1 MSGDSMAATDPI
13 GPGAVIDTRYEL
25 ISHIGTGGFG
35 LVYKAKQ
42 LNTGQLVAV
51 KLARHFEGPGTGG
64 AVARFQREMSVVAQ
78 LGHPNIV
85 RLIDAGQLP
94 DGRLFT
100 VLQLVHGITL
110 DALLL
115 HEGPM
120 RPPEAQHLMT
130 QVLDALCSAHD
141 LGVIHRDLKPAN
153 IMVTD
158 MGARRNAMVLD
169 FGIATYVKS
178 VRDEGYQSL
187 TPDGSVGGTPAYMAP
202 EQLHG
207 QEPNPQT
214 DIYAWGLVFLE
225 CLTGQRVVRGG
236 TMAQNMFIHLRPEPH
251 AVPPVIAAHALGRVL
266 RRSLAKD
273 PTQRYTD
280 ARGALGELLPCD
292 VTRLPR
298 LPRPDLPTG
307 TGKTPLMSTADPNG
321 QGVDQYASHMEIEP
335 TEQWSASYA
344 PHVNENTNVQPRR
357 SRHSDNSSQNVVAER
372 RQLTSVACEIGPL
385 AALAESLDPGEL
397 YELIGQFRGIV
408 ENAIA
413 GLEGTVERTDG
424 ARIVCYFGYP
434 IAHEDD
440 ASRAAQAALEICRQ
454 VRLARWQIPDAL
466 GGVDVHVGIHT
477 GLVVTSSVLLGQ
489 SEDVSIV
496 GDVSRLAVMLQ
507 DNAEPG
513 CILVSEAVHRSLR
526 ERFECEA
533 AGTRHLGSLGAAPVY
548 RVLGTA
554 ESSNRAS
561 TATPSVGRENELATL
576 LDRWEEVCEGRGQ
589 VVLITGE
596 IGIGKSHITSTFRRH
611 ISASKHLWLD
621 CVSSPYLSG
630 SALHPVIHALQGL
643 FQIDR
648 GDPPAVGRRKIGKSL
663 AANGVELPHM
673 EELLIALLALDEA
686 TSNAPAPRELFRQ
699 PVEEQLIELFL
710 ALAERS
716 PLVLRFEDLHWADP
730 STQEL
735 VRLLVDQTPLG
746 SIFTVAITR
755 PSYTP
760 DWQVRSHVTRL
771 QLARLSRKRVEA
783 MVRALGGDRLVP
795 DELVAHL
802 AGKTDGVPLFVEEL
816 TKAVLESS
824 AVIAHED
831 HYALAGDL
839 GSLAI
844 PESLRG
850 SLMARLDRL
859 GPSKEMAQIA
869 SVIGR
874 EFSFSLLA
882 AVCDQPPR
890 ELEAALDQIVH
901 AELVIQRGRPPN
913 AKYVFKHGL
922 IQDTAYESL
931 LEKTRRHYHGR
942 IADALSARFLD
953 IVQAQ
958 PELVAHHYTEARS
971 QRAVDYWLRAGTRAA
986 ERSANLE
993 SIQHLT
999 KGLELLAREPESPER
1014 DERELTLTM
1023 RLGSPLIA
1031 TKGYG
1036 AEEVEQNYSRALVLC
1051 RRLGEARELVP
1062 SLWGLWLFYQ
1072 VRAKYANALE
1082 VGAKLLAL
1090 AEENDETELYL
1101 FAHQALGASL
1111 YLTGAIAQARTHFE
1125 AGLALY
1131 DADAHQHMAVMFAQ
1145 DASVF
1150 CRVYLSRIDCAEGFP
1165 DRARAGAEASIAAA
1179 RALEHPHSLAFALCA
1194 ALPVYMTREE
1204 YVQVELLAAEAVA
1217 VCTEHRLAHWLAF
1230 ARIMQGAALAYTR
1243 DLEQG
1248 IATMKLGLADWRAAG
1263 GRVTLPYFH
1272 ALVAHHLGRAGR
1284 VDEALDVLHQVPAT
1298 NYELSEHLFECTW
1311 QRIHSRLLV
1320 RRDAPGDRVQ
1330 ADALLED
1337 AAASARRCGDR
1348 LEEIAA
1354 LTQLVTLRSSVRGI
1368 EIATEDPCAEARAR
1382 LRELLGELH
1391 EGRELPIVQAARRV
1405 LDPAG

>member
-1 MSGDSMAATDPI
+1 MAAADAI
-13 GPGAVIDTRYEL
+13 APGAVIDGRYEL
-25 ISHIGTGGFG
+25 LSHIGTGGFG
-35 LVYKAKQ
+35 LVYKARQ

-51 KLARHFEGPGTGG
+51 KIARHFEGPGTGG

-110 DALLL
+110 DALLSR
-115 HEGPM
+115 EGPM

-169 FGIATYVKS
+169 FGIATFVKS

-251 AVPPVIAAHALGRVL
+251 AVPPVIAAHQLGRML
-266 RRSLAKD
+266 RRALAKD

-280 ARGALGELLPCD
+280 ARGALDELSACD

-298 LPRPDLPTG
+298 LPRPELPPG
-307 TGKTPLMSTADPNG
+307 TGRTPLMSTADPNA
-321 QGVDQYASHMEIEP
+321 QPADEYASHLEVEP
-335 TEQWSASYA
+335 TEQWSASYS
-344 PHVNENTNVQPRR
+344 PRMHENTNVQPRR
-357 SRHSDNSSQNVVAER
+357 SRHSDNSSQNVIAER
-372 RQLTSVACEIGPL
+372 RQLTSIACEIGPL
-385 AALAESLDPGEL
+385 AALAESLAPGEL
-397 YELIGQFRGIV
+397 RELLGQFRGIV
-408 ENAIA
+408 ESAIA
-413 GLEGTVERTDG
+413 GLEGTIERTDG
-424 ARIVCYFGYP
+424 GRIVCYFGFP

-440 ASRAAQAALEICRQ
+440 ANRAAQAALEICRQ
-454 VRLARWQIPDAL
+454 VRLARWRIPEAL
-466 GGVDVHVGIHT
+466 GGVDVHVGVHT
-477 GLVVTSSVLLGQ
+477 GMVVTSSVLLGQ

-496 GDVSRLAVMLQ
+496 GDVSRVAVMLQ

-513 CILVSEAVHRSLR
+513 SILVSEAVHRSLR

-533 AGTRHLGSLGAAPVY
+533 AGTRHLGPLGAAPVY

-554 ESSNRAS
+554 ESANRAS

-576 LDRWEEVCEGRGQ
+576 VDRWEEVCEGRGQ

-596 IGIGKSHITSTFRRH
+596 IGIGKSHVTSTFRRH
-611 ISASKHLWLD
+611 IGASKHLWLD

-630 SALHPVIHALQGL
+630 SALHPVVHALQGF

-648 GDPPAVGRRKIGKSL
+648 SDPPAASRRKIGKSL
-663 AANGVELPHM
+663 AANGVALPHL
-673 EELLIALLALDEA
+673 EEHLIALLALDEA
-686 TSNAPAPRELFRQ
+686 TSDAPPPRDLFRQ
-699 PVEEQLIELFL
+699 LQEELIELFL

-730 STQEL
+730 TTQEL

-746 SIFTVAITR
+746 SIFTLGITR
-755 PSYTP
+755 PTYTP
-760 DWQVRSHVTRL
+760 DWQTRSHVTRV
-771 QLARLSRKRVEA
+771 QLSRLSRRRVEA
-783 MVRALGGDRLVP
+783 MVRAIGGDRLMP

-824 AVIAHED
+824 AVIARED
-831 HYALAGDL
+831 RYDLAGDL

-859 GPSKEMAQIA
+859 GPSKEIAQIA

-874 EFSFSLLA
+874 EFSFALLA

-901 AELVIQRGRPPN
+901 AELMIQRGRPPG

-942 IADALSARFLD
+942 IADALSSRFLD

-1014 DERELTLTM
+1014 DERELTLIM
-1023 RLGSPLIA
+1023 RLGAPLIA
-1031 TKGYG
+1031 TKGY
-1036 AEEVEQNYSRALVLC
+1036 ASEEVEQNYSRALALC

-1072 VRAKYANALE
+1072 VRGKYTNALE
-1082 VGAKLLAL
+1082 VGSKLLAL
-1090 AEENDETELYL
+1090 AEESGEAELFL
-1101 FAHQALGASL
+1101 CAHQALGATL
-1111 YLTGAIAQARTHFE
+1111 YLTGAIADARCHLE
-1125 AGLALY
+1125 HGIEVY
-1131 DADAHQHMAVMFAQ
+1131 DPEAHQHMAVMFAQ
-1145 DASVF
+1145 DPNVF
-1150 CRVYLSRIDCAEGFP
+1150 CRAYLSRVDCAEGFP

-1179 RALEHPHSLAFALCA
+1179 RALEHPHSLAFALCIT
-1194 ALPVYMTREE
+1194 LPVYMAREE
-1204 YVQVELLAAEAVA
+1204 YVQVELRAAEAMA
-1217 VCTEHRLAHWLAF
+1217 VCTEYRLVHWLAF
-1230 ARIMQGAALAYTR
+1230 ARFMQGAAVAYTR

-1248 IATMKLGLADWRAAG
+1248 IAAMKQGLADWRAAD

-1272 ALVAHHLGRAGR
+1272 ALLAHHLGRAGR
-1284 VDEALDVLHQVPAT
+1284 VDEALDLLQQVPAT
-1298 NYELSEHLFECTW
+1298 NYEGSEHLFECTW
-1311 QRIHSRLLV
+1311 QRTHARLLL
-1320 RRDAPGDRVQ
+1320 RRDAPGDRAQ
-1330 ADALLED
+1330 AGALLEQ
-1337 AAASARRCGDR
+1337 AVASARRTGDR
-1348 LEEIAA
+1348 LEELAA
-1354 LTQLVTLRSSVRGI
+1354 LTQLIALRGSVRGI
-1368 EIATEDPCAEARAR
+1368 EIAADDPGAEPRAR
-1382 LRELLGELH
+1382 LRELLGQLD
-1391 EGRELPIVQAARRV
+1391 EGRDLPVMQAARRA
-1405 LDPAG
+1405 LDPGA